1 MKTESRLDVSCL
13 SLTRILEP
21 DMNSCAILKR
31 AAGAGE
37 EEGDGVRVLA
47 LHEKDVA
54 QESQRELQAFM

>member
-1 MKTESRLDVSCL
+1 MSCL